1 MGLLDRFCF
10 IFLEP
15 LIFANKPGLRGL
27 VKIQCQGAKGRL
39 KISLQGYHT
48 AGSLWTWLL
57 YHQGG
62 TRAAIKLGFLEP
74 SKGEKSLEWE
84 FNPLD
89 VEGTGLPIEEFSEF
103 LVTEQE
109 GTQLIDQTR
118 VLLKGR
124 IGAQRQAWQASE
136 G

>member
-1 MGLLDRFCF
+1 MQDYNS
-10 IFLEP
+10 P
-15 LIFANKPGLRGL
+15 
-27 VKIQCQGAKGRL
+27 
-39 KISLQGYHT
+39 
-48 AGSLWTWLL
+48 GSLWGWLL

-62 TRAAIKLGFLEP
+62 TRAAIKLGLLEP
-74 SKGEKSLEWE
+74 VKGQKWLEWE

-103 LVTEQE
+103 LVTEHE
-109 GTQLIDQTR
+109 GKLLISQTR

-136 G
+136 ARNKLPV